1 MSSGLLGLIGNGLSG
16 LNAAQAGLLTTQQN
30 ITNAN
35 TPGYNR
41 QEAIYASQAPAYSS
55 SGWIGNGVAVASVQ
69 RVYSQFLDNQ
79 VQTNQSQLSYYQTY
93 STQASQVDSLL
104 GSSTTG
110 LSNQID
116 AFFSAANEVAN
127 APTSTAARQ
136 TLLSGGQ
143 SLSNQ
148 ISNTYDSLQQQL
160 TASNQAVTSLTAQ
173 INTYAQQIATLNQNI
188 TSMQAQN
195 GQPPND
201 LLDQRNLAVAS
212 LNSLVNATTS
222 QQSNGQI
229 DVYIGNGQAL
239 VSGSQVNQLTA
250 TPDPN
255 DTSNTQPPSLVPR
268 LNASGTQITLGSSQ
282 ISGGELG
289 GWMASREGVVKPAMA
304 NLNRLAVSIGAA
316 VNQVQTSG
324 AYYNATSSTMQAGS
338 NFFSGVVQPT
348 GTTAD
353 AIGIKL
359 SSNALVNSNFA
370 VTYNAGTGQYTLTSA
385 AGSDTQSAGT
395 EFNINGVAQGFSIS
409 AGTPAPSSSRD
420 TWSLNIQDYAAGMT
434 MQLGSAS
441 QIAAASLTTG
451 AAASNTGTA
460 TLAASQL
467 SATGLSALTA
477 STPVTLTYDSTL
489 GQFAVSGAAPPVA
502 NIAYTSPGP
511 QALNFNGISLVMK
524 GSPANGDA
532 FTVNQPGPG
541 DNSNMSA
548 LAALQTTKLLDNGS
562 TTLGG
567 AATQL
572 VGDVAT
578 SAANAALNSTTY
590 STLKTQAT
598 QAQQSFSGVNLD
610 EEAANLIRYQQAY
623 QAAAK
628 ALSVASTLFASILAI
643 SP

>member
-1 MSSGLLGLIGNGLSG
+1 MSSGLLGMIGSGLSG

-30 ITNAN
+30 ITNVN

-41 QEAIYASQAPAYSS
+41 QEAIYASQTPSYSS

-93 STQASQVDSLL
+93 STVASQVDSLL
-104 GSSTTG
+104 GSSTNG

-127 APTSTAARQ
+127 SPTSTAARQ

-148 ISNTYDSLQQQL
+148 ISNTHDALQQQL

-173 INTYAQQIATLNQNI
+173 INTYARQIATLNQNI

-201 LLDQRNLAVAS
+201 LLDQRNLAVTN
-212 LNSLVNATTS
+212 LNGLVNATTS

-255 DTSNTQPPSLVPR
+255 DTSNTQPPSLVPQM
-268 LNASGTQITLGSSQ
+268 NASGTHIPLSSSQ

-289 GWMASREGVVKPAMA
+289 GWMASRDGVVKPAMA
-304 NLNRLAVSIGAA
+304 NLNRLAVSLGAA

-324 AYYNATSSTMQAGS
+324 AYYNSSNNTMQAGS

-348 GTTAD
+348 GTTTD

-370 VTYNAGTGQYTLTSA
+370 VTYNSGTNQYTLTSA

-395 EFNINGVAQGFSIS
+395 EFSINGVAQGFSIT
-409 AGTPAPSSSRD
+409 AGTPAPSSSSD
-420 TWSLNIQDYAAGMT
+420 TWKLNIQDYAAGMT
-434 MQLGSAS
+434 TLLGNSS

-451 AAASNTGTA
+451 APASNTGTG

-467 SATGLSALTA
+467 SATGLQALSASA
-477 STPVTLTYDSTL
+477 PVTLTYDSTL
-489 GQFAVSGAAPPVA
+489 GQFAVSGATPPVA

-511 QALNFNGISLVMK
+511 QALSFNGISLVMS

-532 FTVNQPGPG
+532 YTVNKPGPG
-541 DNSNMSA
+541 DNSNMLA
-548 LAALQTTKLLDNGS
+548 LSALQTTKLLDNGN

-567 AATQL
+567 GTARL

-590 STLKTQAT
+590 GALKTQAT
-598 QAQQSFSGVNLD
+598 QAQQSYSGVNLD

-628 ALSVASTLFASILAI
+628 ALSVASTLFAAILAI

>member
-1 MSSGLLGLIGNGLSG
+1 M
-16 LNAAQAGLLTTQQN
+16 
-30 ITNAN
+30 
-35 TPGYNR
+35 
-41 QEAIYASQAPAYSS
+41 
-55 SGWIGNGVAVASVQ
+55 
-69 RVYSQFLDNQ
+69 
-79 VQTNQSQLSYYQTY
+79 
-93 STQASQVDSLL
+93 
-104 GSSTTG
+104 
-110 LSNQID
+110 
-116 AFFSAANEVAN
+116 
-127 APTSTAARQ
+127 
-136 TLLSGGQ
+136 
-143 SLSNQ
+143 
-148 ISNTYDSLQQQL
+148 
-160 TASNQAVTSLTAQ
+160 TSLTAQ
-173 INTYAQQIATLNQNI
+173 INTYARQIATLNQNI

-201 LLDQRNLAVAS
+201 LLDQRNLAVTN
-212 LNSLVNATTS
+212 LNGLVNATTS

-255 DTSNTQPPSLVPR
+255 DTSNTQPPSLVPQM
-268 LNASGTQITLGSSQ
+268 NASGTQIPLSSSQ

-289 GWMASREGVVKPAMA
+289 GWMASRDGVVKPAMA

-324 AYYNATSSTMQAGS
+324 AYYNSSNNTMQAGS

-348 GTTAD
+348 GTTTD

-370 VTYNAGTGQYTLTSA
+370 VTYNSGTNQYTLTSA

-395 EFNINGVAQGFSIS
+395 EFSINGVAQGFSIT
-409 AGTPAPSSSRD
+409 AGTPAPSSSSD
-420 TWSLNIQDYAAGMT
+420 TWKLNIQDYAAGMT
-434 MQLGSAS
+434 TLLGNSS

-451 AAASNTGTA
+451 APASNTGTG

-467 SATGLSALTA
+467 SATGLQALSASA
-477 STPVTLTYDSTL
+477 PVTLTYDSTL
-489 GQFAVSGAAPPVA
+489 GQFAVSGATPPVA

-511 QALNFNGISLVMK
+511 QTLSFNGISLAMS

-532 FTVNQPGPG
+532 YTVNTPGPG
-541 DNSNMSA
+541 DNSNMLA
-548 LAALQTTKLLDNGS
+548 LSALQTTKLLDNGN

-567 AATQL
+567 GTARL

-590 STLKTQAT
+590 GALKTQAT
-598 QAQQSFSGVNLD
+598 QAQQSYSGVNLD

-628 ALSVASTLFASILAI
+628 ALSVASTLFAAILAI

>member
-1 MSSGLLGLIGNGLSG
+1 MSSGLLGMIGSGLSG

-30 ITNAN
+30 ITNVN

-41 QEAIYASQAPAYSS
+41 QEAIYASQTPSYSS

-93 STQASQVDSLL
+93 STVASQVDSLL
-104 GSSTTG
+104 GSSTNG

-127 APTSTAARQ
+127 SPTSTAARQ

-148 ISNTYDSLQQQL
+148 ISNTHDALQQQL

-173 INTYAQQIATLNQNI
+173 INTYARQIATLNQNI

-201 LLDQRNLAVAS
+201 LLDQRNLAVTN
-212 LNSLVNATTS
+212 LNGLVNATTS

-255 DTSNTQPPSLVPR
+255 DTSNTQPPSLVPQM
-268 LNASGTQITLGSSQ
+268 NASGTQIPLSSSQ

-289 GWMASREGVVKPAMA
+289 GWMASRDGVVKPAMA

-324 AYYNATSSTMQAGS
+324 AYYNSSNNTMQAGS

-348 GTTAD
+348 GTTTD

-359 SSNALVNSNFA
+359 SSNVLVNSNYA
-370 VTYNAGTGQYTLTSA
+370 VTYHSGTNQYTLTSA

-395 EFNINGVAQGFSIS
+395 EFSINGVAQGFSIT
-409 AGTPAPSSSRD
+409 AGTPAPSSSSD
-420 TWSLNIQDYAAGMT
+420 TWSLNIQDYAATMT
-434 MQLGSAS
+434 TLLGNSS
-441 QIAAASLTTG
+441 QIAAASLATG
-451 AAASNTGTA
+451 AHASNTGTG

-467 SATGLSALTA
+467 SATGLQALSASA
-477 STPVTLTYDSTL
+477 PVTLTYDSTL
-489 GQFAVSGAAPPVA
+489 GQFAVSGATPPVA

-511 QALNFNGISLVMK
+511 QTLSFNGISLAMS

-532 FTVNQPGPG
+532 YTVNTPGPG
-541 DNSNMSA
+541 DNSNMLA
-548 LAALQTTKLLDNGS
+548 LSALQTTKLLDNGN

-567 AATQL
+567 GTARL

-590 STLKTQAT
+590 GALKTQAT
-598 QAQQSFSGVNLD
+598 QAQQSYSGVNLD

-628 ALSVASTLFASILAI
+628 ALSVASTLFAAILAI